1 MTCTLVRALCLIVEV
16 NLLRINGIQLLEH
29 INDLGVRLLIIV
41 MSTDSEVAEA
51 VRAMQVKAIYF
62 IEKPFIRNTLI
73 EKVPDI
79 IKQA

>member
-1 MTCTLVRALCLIVEV
+1 MEV

>member
-1 MTCTLVRALCLIVEV
+1 VEV

>member
-1 MTCTLVRALCLIVEV
+1 VEV

-51 VRAMQVKAIYF
+51 VRAMQVKVIYF